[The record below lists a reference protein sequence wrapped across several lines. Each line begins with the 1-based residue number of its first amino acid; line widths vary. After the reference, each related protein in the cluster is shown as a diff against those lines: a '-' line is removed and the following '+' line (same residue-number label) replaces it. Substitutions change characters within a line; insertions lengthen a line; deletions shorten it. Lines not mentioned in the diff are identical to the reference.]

1 MPIEVPPEFR
11 CIPYDPARHP
21 QSAEFDFDKG
31 ANCQLWAY
39 ALLKH
44 FGLEVPPFRSSEL
57 WDDTEFSDAV
67 QELEP
72 LDLMLFN
79 DTKRAW
85 GAHVAVYL
93 GDGVVA
99 HLSRQIGLPE
109 VRAVGDVLQNP
120 KYRVF
125 VGAKRIK
132 APSRPRPRRLRA
144 AR

>member
-1 MPIEVPPEFR
+1 MPIAVPPEFQ
-11 CIPYDPARHP
+11 CIPYDSTRHP
-21 QSAEFDFDKG
+21 QSAEFDFSKG

-57 WDDTEFSDAV
+57 WEDQEFSDTV
-67 QELEP
+67 HGFEP

-79 DTKRAW
+79 DTANSW

-109 VRAVGDVLQNP
+109 VCTIEEMLRNT
-120 KYRVF
+120 KYRVL

-132 APSRPRPRRLRA
+132 APTRSM
-144 AR
+144 